1 MNLWDKI
8 LQHASRRVNPHS
20 YATWFKPTRQER
32 AEENLLVVRVP
43 TRLFCKRLT
52 ETYGELLQAV
62 LVEIGRPGLVLECV
76 CVDALP
82 AAASSAVSGQAKLD
96 FDSASHQG

>member
-8 LQHASRRVNPHS
+8 LQHAGRRVNPHS

-32 AEENLLVVRVP
+32 AEENLLIVRVP

-52 ETYGELLQAV
+52 GTANWKCRARLQPT
-62 LVEIGRPGLVLECV
+62 RLERSFN
-76 CVDALP
+76 L
-82 AAASSAVSGQAKLD
+82 SGKA
-96 FDSASHQG
+96 